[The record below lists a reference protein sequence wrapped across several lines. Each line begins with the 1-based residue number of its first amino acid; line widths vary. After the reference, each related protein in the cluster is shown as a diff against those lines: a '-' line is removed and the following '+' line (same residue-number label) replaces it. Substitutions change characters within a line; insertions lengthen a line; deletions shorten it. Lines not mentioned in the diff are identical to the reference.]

1 MKNIAI
7 ILLAGDSK
15 RFANAK
21 AKQFYE
27 INNHPLAYYSIKP
40 LATSKSIDT
49 LVIVSKSEDE
59 EKIKEIMVEFN
70 KPVFYVT
77 GGASRHESVNNAL
90 MFLKDKINDDDNVL
104 IHDGARP
111 FLEEEQIKELLKALK
126 KYEAAT
132 LAIPLEDTIALVN
145 DDELQEVPNRN
156 KYMKVQTPQAFK
168 FKTLLLAHEN
178 CHLDVTDDS
187 QLCLSI
193 GVRVAVIK
201 GSKRLNKVTT
211 IEDIANVEEII
222 KNDY

>member
-27 INNHPLAYYSIKP
+27 INNHPLAHYSIKP
-40 LATSKSIDT
+40 LATSKSIDS
-49 LVIVSKSEDE
+49 LVIVSKKEDE
-59 EKIKEIMVEFN
+59 EKIKEIMAEFN

-77 GGASRHESVNNAL
+77 GGTSRHESVNNAL
-90 MFLKDKINDDDNVL
+90 KFLKDKISDDDNIL

-111 FLEEEQIKELLKALK
+111 FLEEEQIKELLKTLK

-156 KYMKVQTPQAFK
+156 KYMKIQTPQAFK

-193 GVRVAVIK
+193 GVKVAVIK

>member
-15 RFANAK
+15 RFAYTE
-21 AKQFYE
+21 AKQFYI

-40 LATSKSIDT
+40 LALSKSIDS
-49 LVIVSKSEDE
+49 LIIVSKSEDMNR
-59 EKIKEIMVEFN
+59 IKEIMDEFN
-70 KPVFYVT
+70 KPVSYVI
-77 GGASRHESVNNAL
+77 GGTSRHESVHNAL
-90 MFLKDKINDDDNVL
+90 MFLKDKINDDDNIL

-111 FLEEEQIKELLKALK
+111 FLEEEQIKELLKTLK

-132 LAIPLEDTIALVN
+132 LAIPLEDTIALID
-145 DDELQEVPNRN
+145 DDELSEVPNRT
-156 KYMKVQTPQAFK
+156 KYMKIQTPQAFK

-178 CHLDVTDDS
+178 CHLDATDDS

-193 GVRVAVIK
+193 GVKVAIIK

-222 KNDY
+222 KNEF